1 MELRRRIDGGWKQL
15 LPAEEDGGGGGGGE
29 RGGGGRKGK
38 GVDGAEEIGY
48 GLKLGRSSK
57 VRGFGGGCAKNTI
70 PMTDG
75 GKYEGGE
82 GVGGGIL
89 EEEAECP
96 SCCWRH

>member
-1 MELRRRIDGGWKQL
+1 MVVGSSCCQRRRT
-15 LPAEEDGGGGGGGE
+15 EEEEGE
-29 RGGGGRKGK
+29 GKEEEGGRKGK

-57 VRGFGGGCAKNTI
+57 VRGFGGGSAKNTI

>member
-1 MELRRRIDGGWKQL
+1 MVVGSSCCQRRRT
-15 LPAEEDGGGGGGGE
+15 EEEEEEGKE
-29 RGGGGRKGK
+29 EEGGRKGK

-75 GKYEGGE
+75 GKYVGGE

>member
-1 MELRRRIDGGWKQL
+1 MVVGSSCCQRRRT
-15 LPAEEDGGGGGGGE
+15 EEEEEEGK
-29 RGGGGRKGK
+29 KGK

-75 GKYEGGE
+75 GKYAGGE
-82 GVGGGIL
+82 GGGGGIL

>member
-1 MELRRRIDGGWKQL
+1 MVVGSSCCQRRRT
-15 LPAEEDGGGGGGGE
+15 EEEEEEGKE
-29 RGGGGRKGK
+29 EEGGRKGK

-57 VRGFGGGCAKNTI
+57 VRGFDGGCAKNTI

-75 GKYEGGE
+75 GKYVGGE

>member
-1 MELRRRIDGGWKQL
+1 MVVGSSCCQRRRT
-15 LPAEEDGGGGGGGE
+15 EEEEEEGKE
-29 RGGGGRKGK
+29 EEGGRKGK

-75 GKYEGGE
+75 GKYVVGE
-82 GVGGGIL
+82 GVIRKN
-89 EEEAECP
+89 
-96 SCCWRH
+96 SH